1 MEKMSESEFAK
12 EQESFRSVRSQYT
25 LELTGGAIFAALSG
39 VFAWMASLLAR
50 AGIGMAYFDP
60 ISIVWVLALFIFG
73 PIAALLSSGVGMF
86 LLMPF
91 DPFSP
96 IGPIMKFAATMT
108 LMLVY
113 IIALK
118 LYKRELG
125 VSICEKLKPI
135 KNFLILALIATGI
148 RIGVMIILNI
158 IVYLGLGYAVEGL
171 GAWLVTI
178 TILNAIQSI
187 WDLAIPYLIAFGLRI
202 NERFHIW

>member
-1 MEKMSESEFAK
+1 MSEIKPGEK
-12 EQESFRSVRSQYT
+12 ESFRSTSSQYT

-39 VFAWMASLLAR
+39 VFAWMASILVR

-73 PIAALLSSGVGMF
+73 PIAAIISSGAGMF

-96 IGPIMKFAATMT
+96 IGPIMKFAATIT

-118 LYKRELG
+118 LYKKEQG
-125 VSICEKLKPI
+125 VIRSEKLRPI
-135 KNFLILALIATGI
+135 IKFLILGIIATGI

-158 IVYLGLGYAVEGL
+158 IVYLGMGLPIAGL
-171 GAWLVTI
+171 GVWLVTI
-178 TILNAIQSI
+178 TILNAVQSI
-187 WDLAIPYLIAFGLRI
+187 WDLAIPYIIVFGLKI
-202 NERFHIW
+202 NERFKIW

>member
-1 MEKMSESEFAK
+1 MSEIKPGEK
-12 EQESFRSVRSQYT
+12 ESFRSTGSQYT

-39 VFAWMASLLAR
+39 VFAWMASILVR

-73 PIAALLSSGVGMF
+73 PIAALISSGAGML

-91 DPFSP
+91 DPFAP
-96 IGPIMKFAATMT
+96 IGPLMKFAATIT

-118 LYKRELG
+118 LYKKEQG
-125 VSICEKLKPI
+125 VSNCEKLRPI
-135 KNFLILALIATGI
+135 KRFLILGVIATGI

-158 IVYLGLGYAVEGL
+158 IAYLGMGFPIAGL
-171 GAWLVTI
+171 GAWLVTKA
-178 TILNAIQSI
+178 ILNAVQSI
-187 WDLAIPYLIAFGLRI
+187 WDLAIPYVIAFGLKI
-202 NERFHIW
+202 NERFKIW

>member
-1 MEKMSESEFAK
+1 MSDTKFTEEK
-12 EQESFRSVRSQYT
+12 ESFRSTRSQYI

-73 PIAALLSSGVGMF
+73 PIAALLSSGVGTL

-91 DPFSP
+91 DPFAP
-96 IGPIMKFAATMT
+96 IGPIMKFAATAT

-125 VSICEKLKPI
+125 VSKCEKLKPI
-135 KNFLILALIATGI
+135 KRFLILGIIATGV
-148 RIGVMIILNI
+148 RIGVMAILNI
-158 IVYLGLGYAVEGL
+158 IAYLGLGNPIEGL
-171 GAWLVTI
+171 GAWLVTV
-178 TILNAIQSI
+178 TILNAVQSI
-187 WDLAIPYLIAFGLRI
+187 WDLAIPYVIVFGLKI
-202 NERFHIW
+202 DERFKIW